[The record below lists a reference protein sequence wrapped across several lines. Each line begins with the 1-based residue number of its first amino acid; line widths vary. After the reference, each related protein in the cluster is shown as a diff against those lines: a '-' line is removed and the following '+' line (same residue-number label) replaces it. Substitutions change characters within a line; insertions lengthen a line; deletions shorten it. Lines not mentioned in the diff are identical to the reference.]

1 MWPGLDLS
9 HRILGLFKASTA
21 FARYRKD
28 LFNSFPWQIL
38 TTPHR
43 SDQLIFF
50 GGIVGAIIGTDHDMV
65 LSYVLQQVRAS
76 LRPPRKRYRTGN
88 RGTHRH
94 PNHVSSARVIAGS
107 WSGA

>member
-43 SDQLIFF
+43 SDQLFVAVIRK
-50 GGIVGAIIGTDHDMV
+50 
-65 LSYVLQQVRAS
+65 LSGWPCR
-76 LRPPRKRYRTGN
+76 
-88 RGTHRH
+88 
-94 PNHVSSARVIAGS
+94 
-107 WSGA
+107 